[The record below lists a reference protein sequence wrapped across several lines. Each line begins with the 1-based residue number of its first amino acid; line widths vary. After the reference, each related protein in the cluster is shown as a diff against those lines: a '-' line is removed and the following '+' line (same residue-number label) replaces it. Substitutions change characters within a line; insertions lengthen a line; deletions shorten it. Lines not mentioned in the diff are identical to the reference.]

1 MTDLAHTRRTS
12 RLSTLSLC
20 VALAAAASCASTT
33 TAHVATVAA
42 PTRRPPDVHG
52 DPLALLPHGAVAWA
66 CIDVATRLASPCF
79 EEGLTMAREL
89 GADLAL
95 LERELGFDAIHRAER
110 VTLAVYLPPG
120 SGAAN
125 GWPLVYARGTFD
137 REALLATAA
146 ARPEA
151 HGARS
156 EITEHGM
163 TFTVVGDRAYLF
175 PASDVMLVMERALAR
190 RVAARLSGESTRS
203 VLTDDRFTALWQS
216 AGGMEGPFAAAV
228 DLDAIRPQLRGQPR
242 PPEADSLSAL
252 VAHGEA
258 PSTVTVH
265 AAGRARDRN
274 AAHMIV
280 RTIDDARADV
290 AGQLAVRLLGL
301 SRVLREGI
309 QTNEADDTVR
319 VDVEMRPEE
328 ARRVVRAT
336 ALLRDLT
343 SGS

>member
-1 MTDLAHTRRTS
+1 MTSLAHTRFTS
-12 RLSTLSLC
+12 RLSLVSLC
-20 VALAAAASCASTT
+20 VALAASMGCAS
-33 TAHVATVAA
+33 ASNARPSVAAA
-42 PTRRPPDVHG
+42 PTRHPPDVHG

-66 CIDVATRLASPCF
+66 RIDAATLRASPYF

-89 GADLAL
+89 GADLTL

-110 VTLAVYLPPG
+110 VALAVYLPPG

-125 GWPLVYARGTFD
+125 GWPLVYARGAFD
-137 REALLATAA
+137 REALLTAAA

-156 EITEHGM
+156 EITEHGV
-163 TFTVVGDRAYLF
+163 TFTVVGDRAYVF

-190 RVAARLSGESTRS
+190 RVAARLSGESSRS

-216 AGGMEGPFAAAV
+216 AGGMAGPFAAAV
-228 DLDAIRPQLRGQPR
+228 DLEAIRPQLRGQPR
-242 PPEADSLSAL
+242 PPEADSLMAI

-258 PSTVTVH
+258 PDSVTLH

-280 RTIDDARADV
+280 RTIDDARAEV
-290 AGQLAVRLLGL
+290 AGQIAVRLLGL
-301 SRVLREGI
+301 SRVLREGVH
-309 QTNEADDTVR
+309 TNESDDTVR
-319 VDVEMRPEE
+319 VDIEMRPEE

-336 ALLRDLT
+336 ALVRELT
-343 SGS
+343 GGS